1 MSVRVTVTSAGL
13 TKKANDAA
21 RRAAEIVMGE
31 LNNAFQQSLSAQAWE
46 WPRPTKRTVGTVTSP
61 RNILD
66 TGNLRDTNSWQMSG
80 PYQATFTWSANY
92 ATAVHEGYVTKLRS
106 GRQGPGLLVPA
117 RPWTRAVLGQEN
129 VSGIVTYDIGDRLKN
144 VWLAQFKR

>member
-1 MSVRVTVTSAGL
+1 MSVRVTVQSGNLAKL
-13 TKKANDAA
+13 AEQAA
-21 RRAAEIVMGE
+21 QRATQIVMGE

-80 PYQATFTWSANY
+80 PYEATFKWSAQY
-92 ATAVHEGYVTKLRS
+92 ATGVHEGYVTKLRG

-144 VWLAQFKR
+144 VWLAQLRR